1 VRAGNGGQLGAVYL
15 RTARQARD
23 RVPALTQY
31 APYGKT
37 RFVPGPDPK
46 PMIAAATSLP
56 MDPTQAVA
64 TTDTVPAQW
73 TRDEFQRQ
81 VRPHL
86 PRLHRMCLAMCRD
99 ASQAEDLLQNTLVK
113 AYLGRHGFVGRGS
126 FVGWL
131 FGIVRHEH
139 EELVRTAARRR
150 SLMNRAIERCALVVE
165 DLFATPPPSPEA
177 WVGVEEEGAI
187 LLECLQ
193 SVPEPYRIVV
203 WLCDVEEL
211 SHEEIA
217 TTLGIAS
224 GTVKS
229 RHSRGRTH
237 LRAAYER
244 RLNRTLPG
252 GTP

>member
-1 VRAGNGGQLGAVYL
+1 
-15 RTARQARD
+15 
-23 RVPALTQY
+23 
-31 APYGKT
+31 
-37 RFVPGPDPK
+37 
-46 PMIAAATSLP
+46 MIAAATSLP
-56 MDPTQAVA
+56 LDTSPAVETA
-64 TTDTVPAQW
+64 EVAAAEW

-86 PRLHRMCLAMCRD
+86 PRLHRMCLALCREP
-99 ASQAEDLLQNTLVK
+99 SQAEDLLQNALVK

-139 EELVRTAARRR
+139 DELVRTAARRR
-150 SLMNRAIERCALVVE
+150 SLMSRAIETCTLVVE

-177 WVGVEEEGAI
+177 WLGVEEEGSI

-193 SVPEPYRIVV
+193 GVPEPYRIVV

-217 TTLGIAS
+217 ATLGIAS

-229 RHSRGRTH
+229 RHSRGRAH

-244 RLNRTLPG
+244 RLHGAKPG